1 MHPRTLL
8 ITDVT
13 KLQPFTVGGDNFREN
28 IETLISAHRW
38 DPAGLLIYRAGPPND
53 TNYFYDIFNG
63 GGSQPISSCNM
74 DTYKEIFYTAGVPA
88 IISTGITLLYFLL
101 KAYQFAVYALPHQ
114 TERRLAAAT
123 PGGCQQVHGAI
134 AGDKGYQEV
143 HEQVP
148 GNIPDEYGAGVQQP
162 SGTLPLSRGWENI
175 RISTRRNAEEHSVEP
190 FVRENAERLQGRG
203 DRHTKDNDGQRSRS
217 PHDDSAGVPAEGGRW
232 PNAEN
237 EQSRHDGR
245 TSSQERSNPTTY
257 DGISGRRDPEK
268 QVSDAALQ
276 TDTCDTLYVT
286 KNTLTTY
293 TIAIIQNSQ
302 VLQYDQM
309 HAALQSARNQ
319 ASLET
324 PLKAEDL
331 LSAHF
336 NLAVL
341 EDQTSK
347 HTNPDAEKSPDNTQN
362 AEPSTS
368 APDDQTYIKIL
379 SRYAENTTT
388 RRTHPTGAVTPTCR
402 RDYGLVNAIPA
413 GYESD
418 DSWDNLSHNHDRAH
432 MHNIVPLLTL
442 RPWGNSSRRG
452 PEQQQFRQQ
461 SATNIRS
468 GNAPYSRPWDNQP
481 YRRRTRSQQALRARA
496 YRKVQRRYP
505 VQ

>member
-1 MHPRTLL
+1 MH
-8 ITDVT
+8 
-13 KLQPFTVGGDNFREN
+13 
-28 IETLISAHRW
+28 
-38 DPAGLLIYRAGPPND
+38 
-53 TNYFYDIFNG
+53 
-63 GGSQPISSCNM
+63 
-74 DTYKEIFYTAGVPA
+74 
-88 IISTGITLLYFLL
+88 LY
-101 KAYQFAVYALPHQ
+101 
-114 TERRLAAAT
+114 
-123 PGGCQQVHGAI
+123 
-134 AGDKGYQEV
+134 
-143 HEQVP
+143 
-148 GNIPDEYGAGVQQP
+148 
-162 SGTLPLSRGWENI
+162 
-175 RISTRRNAEEHSVEP
+175 RRNAKEHSV
-190 FVRENAERLQGRG
+190 RAICTRKCRKTASRG
-203 DRHTKDNDGQRSRS
+203 DRHTKDNDGQRSRG

-237 EQSRHDGR
+237 EQSRNDGR

-257 DGISGRRDPEK
+257 DGILGRRDPEK

-286 KNTLTTY
+286 KNMLTAY

-324 PLKAEDL
+324 PLKAEEL

-341 EDQTSK
+341 EDQTIR

-368 APDDQTYIKIL
+368 APDDQTYVKIP
-379 SRYAENTTT
+379 SRYTENTAT

-413 GYESD
+413 GYEYD

-442 RPWGNSSRRG
+442 RPWRNSSRRG

-461 SATNIRS
+461 STTN
-468 GNAPYSRPWDNQP
+468 
-481 YRRRTRSQQALRARA
+481 
-496 YRKVQRRYP
+496 V
-505 VQ
+505 